1 MPASHKA
8 ESQSYAAIVQKG
20 FGPNLFGRNIMKIY
34 MHEVVGAQRPTN
46 SAASISGGLVDW
58 RVA

>member
-1 MPASHKA
+1 
-8 ESQSYAAIVQKG
+8 
-20 FGPNLFGRNIMKIY
+20 MKIY